1 MQMDWQWR
9 IVGRFYIFS
18 IVLFSSAVLNILE
31 VCIIQSILFFSY

>member
-18 IVLFSSAVLNILE
+18 IVLSSSAVLNILE
-31 VCIIQSILFFSY
+31 ACIVQLIVFFSY